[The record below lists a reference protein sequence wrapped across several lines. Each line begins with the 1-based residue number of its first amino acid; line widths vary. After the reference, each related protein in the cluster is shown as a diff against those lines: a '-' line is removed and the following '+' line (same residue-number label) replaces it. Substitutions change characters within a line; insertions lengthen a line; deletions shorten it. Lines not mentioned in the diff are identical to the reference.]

1 MRLNQKR
8 QIMDFIATIEEGI
21 DYASHSNDD
30 RTSVILQDSNDG
42 LQFLLKLMNG
52 EKEVLELLHQA
63 VQAVQSLMAG
73 MKEEHK
79 YLLHINKLK
88 SLMVDVKSLIINN
101 IKTDIEIAFM
111 PYKASMWDALESIY
125 KEANQDPN
133 CTCYVVPIP
142 YYEKNAQGDIIKFCY
157 EGNEFPKDVTTIPFE
172 LYDFENR
179 RPDIIYIHNP
189 FDNYNILTMVNNR
202 FFSGN
207 LAQYTEMLVYVPYY
221 LAGSTATPE
230 VSVFPSFMNAAK
242 IIVQSKNSLHAFIA
256 NGIDAH
262 KLLDLGSPK
271 LDAMF
276 EAIKEPKEIPYYWK
290 KIIGD
295 KKVFLLNTGIAD
307 LLSIDA
313 WFEQVEQVLNFF
325 MDHEQFAVIWR
336 PHPLT
341 EVTIKTMRPQ
351 LLESFGILENKLKQ
365 AANVI
370 VDNSSDIY
378 PAVAAS
384 DGIISDYSSV
394 MLQCIVT
401 EKPILGLLN
410 SQMIGTDRYYHAD
423 YSGCYFVNQDFTVP
437 QFVEMVERG
446 EDHKREDRV
455 SRFKNS
461 VSNADGTCGAKIH
474 QSIQNELMQ
483 QVLNV

>member
-21 DYASHSNDD
+21 DYASHTNDD

-52 EKEVLELLHQA
+52 EKEVIGLLHQA
-63 VQAVQSLMAG
+63 IQAVQSLMAG

-79 YLLHINKLK
+79 YSLHINKLK
-88 SLMVDVKSLIINN
+88 HLMVDVKTLIINN
-101 IKTDIEIAFM
+101 VKTDIEIAFM
-111 PYKASMWDALESIY
+111 PYKASVWDSLESIY
-125 KEANQDPN
+125 REAEQDPN

-142 YYEKNAQGDIIKFCY
+142 YYEKNAQGEIIKFCY
-157 EGNEFPKDVTTIPFE
+157 EGNDFPKDVTTIPFE

-189 FDNYNILTMVNNR
+189 YDNYNILTMVNSR

-207 LAQYTEMLVYVPYY
+207 LAQYTEMLVYVPYF
-221 LAGSTATPE
+221 LAGSAATPE
-230 VSVFPSFMNAAK
+230 FSIFPSYMNAAK
-242 IIVQSKNSLHAFIA
+242 IIVQSKNSLQAFIA

-276 EAIKEPKEIPYYWK
+276 EAIKEPKETPLYWK
-290 KIIGD
+290 KIVGD
-295 KKVFLLNTGIAD
+295 KKVFLFNTGIAD

-313 WFEQVEQVLNFF
+313 WFEQVEQVLNYF
-325 MDHEQFAVIWR
+325 MNHEQYAVIWR

-341 EVTIKTMRPQ
+341 EITIKTMRPQ
-351 LLESFGILENKLKQ
+351 LLESFEILENKIKQ
-365 AANVI
+365 AANII

-410 SQMIGTDRYYHAD
+410 SQMIATDRIYHAD
-423 YSGCYFVNQDFTVP
+423 YSGCYIVNQDCTVP

-455 SRFKNS
+455 SKFKKS
-461 VSNADGTCGAKIH
+461 VSNADGTCGEKIH
-474 QSIQNELMQ
+474 KSIKNELMQ
-483 QVLNV
+483 RVLNV